1 MTMTFD
7 YDKITD
13 SLSIKFRTADIEESE
28 EINPGVLLDLD
39 DRGRMV
45 SMEILN
51 ASKKLDFV
59 DAIVINSKRVLVE

>member
-1 MTMTFD
+1 MTFD